1 MIDHR
6 LATAAQA
13 ADPAT
18 PLQVLAD
25 LAAHRPDLRAAVAA
39 NPAAYPGLL
48 EWLGTLD
55 DPAIDSALRARA
67 AAAAIGVGH
76 PDDISSPQTS
86 TGGHPFAG
94 QPSVGGQPSFG
105 VQPSSGGEPSYGV
118 QPSSGSGPSGGEFG
132 SLGSTGRPA
141 TEASAPYLPVPRPT
155 PYTQPDGA
163 YYPPT
168 SGLST
173 TDGAPAPWSPTPP
186 KGSNRGLW
194 ILLSVFGVLILAAI
208 GLYLVTL
215 AAVTLPSG
223 SAALGPHREACA
235 DGDMQ
240 ACDTLYLESA
250 FGSEDQRFGDTC
262 GDRTRGGT
270 YCVEEFG

>member
-18 PLQVLAD
+18 PLQVLAH

-39 NPAAYPGLL
+39 NPAAYPALL

-55 DPAIDSALRARA
+55 DPAIHSALRARA
-67 AAAAIGVGH
+67 AVAAIGVGH
-76 PDDISSPQTS
+76 SDAVIRPQAS

-94 QPSVGGQPSFG
+94 QPTVGI
-105 VQPSSGGEPSYGV
+105 

-132 SLGSTGRPA
+132 LLGSTDRSA

-186 KGSNRGLW
+186 QGSNRGLW
-194 ILLSVFGVLILAAI
+194 LLLSVFGVLILAAI
-208 GLYLVTL
+208 GLYLVTSAATTL
-215 AAVTLPSG
+215 ASG
-223 SAALGPHREACA
+223 GAALGPHREACVSCA
-235 DGDMQ
+235 PAPANLISAPGVPAGTGGSRGAPGTVN
-240 ACDTLYLESA
+240 AC
-250 FGSEDQRFGDTC
+250 
-262 GDRTRGGT
+262 
-270 YCVEEFG
+270 